1 MHTILVGD
9 VMEQLQTLDDGS
21 VHCCVTSPPY
31 WALRSYLKADDP
43 NKHLEMGSEKTPDEY
58 VAKMVAVFRE
68 VRRVLRDD
76 ALFWLNIGDKWLPD
90 GNLAGIPWRLA
101 LALQADG
108 WWLRSDIIW
117 AKRSPMPESL
127 MGVRWERHR
136 VKVKGGWTKETHP
149 AYTNPDAYDRAHAF
163 GTHGGKVGGP
173 GAVTWRD
180 CPGCDKCKPHGG
192 YVLRRGAW
200 RCTKAHEYIFMLA
213 KSERYYG
220 DGEAV
225 KEDGNHEPHAPG
237 WATSM
242 ADRNDRQVENESNTR
257 NWGAAGSRNLRSVWS
272 LKGEPFPEAHFATF
286 PPSLPETC
294 ILASTSAKGVCPAC
308 GAPWAR
314 VLERTPLT
322 RERPHDYVKRT
333 GEDGTGSS
341 CANSVAG
348 VDNRTLDWWPT
359 CECDAGEP
367 IAATVLDPF
376 AGAGTTLLVAERLG
390 RDSIGIELN
399 PEYAAMAERRIRDDA
414 PLLEV
419 TR

>member
-1 MHTILVGD
+1 
-9 VMEQLQTLDDGS
+9 
-21 VHCCVTSPPY
+21 
-31 WALRSYLKADDP
+31 
-43 NKHLEMGSEKTPDEY
+43 
-58 VAKMVAVFRE
+58 
-68 VRRVLRDD
+68 
-76 ALFWLNIGDKWLPD
+76 
-90 GNLAGIPWRLA
+90 
-101 LALQADG
+101 
-108 WWLRSDIIW
+108 
-117 AKRSPMPESL
+117 
-127 MGVRWERHR
+127 
-136 VKVKGGWTKETHP
+136 
-149 AYTNPDAYDRAHAF
+149 
-163 GTHGGKVGGP
+163 
-173 GAVTWRD
+173 
-180 CPGCDKCKPHGG
+180 
-192 YVLRRGAW
+192 
-200 RCTKAHEYIFMLA
+200 MLA

-225 KEDGNHEPHAPG
+225 KEK
-237 WATSM
+237 
-242 ADRNDRQVENESNTR
+242 ADEECRRRDDFR
-257 NWGAAGSRNLRSVWS
+257 GADKYTGGQSYDNASQARPKSSSEGTQFGRNLRSVWS
-272 LKGEPFPEAHFATF
+272 LSSSPFPEAHFATF

-322 RERPHDYVKRT
+322 RERPNEYVKRT

-341 CANSVAG
+341 CANTVAG

-399 PEYAAMAERRIRDDA
+399 PEYAAMAERRITADA
-414 PLLEV
+414 PLL